1 MALLCP
7 PPSALAAEGA
17 CSRAC
22 SEREREIYHVMLQVR
37 REVSFQNE
45 AFKAFKTLM
54 KQGKNSAAANGF
66 RKRQENKGKQKNPL
80 CFSLTFAKGS
90 VPGSLISPHLK
101 TTELFFWSWEAE
113 IVTTQSITKLT
124 ALRLPPFPSC
134 HSHLSRSWGV
144 KFSVLAPF
152 PLEPSHFTHLNLAQ
166 LMLSVPA
173 GHFESQTSPEIGE
186 AIPQNNRGKC
196 KC

>member
-7 PPSALAAEGA
+7 PRSTLAAERA

-22 SEREREIYHVMLQVR
+22 SEREIYHVMLQASP
-37 REVSFQNE
+37 EVSFQNE
-45 AFKAFKTLM
+45 AFKAFKTLI

-66 RKRQENKGKQKNPL
+66 RECQENKGKQKNPL
-80 CFSLTFAKGS
+80 CCSLTFAKGS

-124 ALRLPPFPSC
+124 ALSSLPVTPTSSTVGVLNSASWLR
-134 HSHLSRSWGV
+134 SHLSHHT
-144 KFSVLAPF
+144 LP
-152 PLEPSHFTHLNLAQ
+152 T
-166 LMLSVPA
+166 
-173 GHFESQTSPEIGE
+173 
-186 AIPQNNRGKC
+186 
-196 KC
+196 